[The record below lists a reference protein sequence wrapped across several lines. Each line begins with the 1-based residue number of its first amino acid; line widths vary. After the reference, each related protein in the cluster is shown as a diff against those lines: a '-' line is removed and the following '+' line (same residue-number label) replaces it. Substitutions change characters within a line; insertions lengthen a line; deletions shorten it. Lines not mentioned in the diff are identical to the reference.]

1 MPYTRL
7 YFKLVIFAIFLLQT
21 CFGQTTCFPLYGS
34 DANHP
39 NGLFVQLTPQKTY
52 SGAKQN
58 STPTY
63 IVGAGF
69 GSALLWDAKQGPAG
83 FSGSQIVSTVKS
95 ELAACVPAPANPNTT
110 PPQSVPFTNTPLTV
124 SSHIVAIS
132 DFNRDGFADVVV
144 VTPGGNQVAL
154 YLGKLDGSFQ
164 DPVYIKPGNASTKL
178 SAIAVADFNG
188 DKKVD
193 LAVVDGGN
201 NVVYVLFGRGDGTFS
216 GNLPQISIPVGK
228 SPSNLTIADIN
239 NDTFSDIVVTN
250 SADNTISVVR
260 GNGDGTFIPA
270 STFAVGKNPVA
281 VIGQDINGDGLID
294 LVVADAGS
302 SDIAELYGN
311 GNGSFQTATIN
322 KAPAPPTF
330 LASADFN
337 NDGKP
342 DVVALSQDL
351 NAVMMFLGGF
361 QGKLTLA
368 GAFLVPNLSA
378 SFAVNDYDGDGNL
391 DLLVPDTDTG
401 SPVLLLGRGDGTLNA
416 PSVYGGTNGSTSL
429 AAGDFNNDG
438 KLDLV
443 VTGSN
448 AATSTLSLL
457 SGMGNG
463 QFQAPVNIPVSGHT
477 DFVAVGD
484 FNKDGRL
491 DIAVS
496 GAQLNI
502 LLGQTNGTFQ
512 QGAQYSNLTPT
523 IVADLNKD
531 GRLDLAGPFNGG
543 IGVMLG
549 NGDGTFRSP
558 MALSAGS
565 NPKTAV
571 SADFNVDGAPDIAV
585 LNAGT
590 PGSSA
595 DPGGITI
602 LLGNGTGS
610 FPKASTLAAGF
621 NPKTMAAADV
631 NGDGKPD
638 LIVATGI
645 DAAGSG
651 YQISVFLGK
660 GDGTFAAPF
669 AIQTPA
675 GETPNTLA
683 IVDVD
688 GDGNPDIILGDC
700 CSDGTTAYFRGNG
713 DGTFQPAMPFY
724 GGNNVRAIVSGDWNG
739 DGKPDLA
746 LAYSPSGNLGIGAV
760 AALPNRLANVQ
771 AVVNTS
777 GASFLPGPIA
787 PDSIVAAFGNNLT
800 TDTAAATGSPSSLPT
815 VLAGTTVMVRDSK
828 GVSRQ
833 AQLYYVS
840 PKQINYLVPA
850 ATALGPAKVIVTA
863 PNGVTTTQV
872 NVISTSPGLFTVN
885 VRGLAAGNGV
895 LVTATSQSIFN
906 LSYYDATV
914 GANLPLPINMGTRLN
929 HVFLTLFGTGFRNRA
944 SLDNVSVYLNGVFTP
959 ALYAA
964 AQAEYP
970 GLDQLNF
977 EIPQS
982 FSGTNGVVT
991 IQLIVNGVMANP
1003 VFVTVQ

>member
-1 MPYTRL
+1 MSYTRL
-7 YFKLVIFAIFLLQT
+7 FFKLVIFAIFLLQT
-21 CFGQTTCFPLYGS
+21 CFAQTTCLPLYGS
-34 DANHP
+34 DAKHP
-39 NGLFVQLTPQKTY
+39 NGLYVQLGPQKTY

-63 IVGAGF
+63 IVGAGG
-69 GSALLWDAKQGPAG
+69 GSLLLWDPKQGPAG
-83 FSGSQIVSTVKS
+83 FSGSQIASIVKS
-95 ELAACVPAPANPNTT
+95 ELTACVPTPANPTTT
-110 PPQSVPFTNTPLTV
+110 PPQSVPFTNTPLAI
-124 SSHIVAIS
+124 SSNIVALS

-144 VTPGGNQVAL
+144 VPAGGNQVTI
-154 YLGKLDGSFQ
+154 YFGKLDGTFQ
-164 DPVYIKPGNASTKL
+164 DPVYIKPGNANTKL
-178 SAIAVADFNG
+178 SAVAVADFNG
-188 DKKVD
+188 DKKPD
-193 LAVVDGGN
+193 LAVLDAGN
-201 NVVYVLFGRGDGTFS
+201 NLVYVLFGRGDGTFA

-228 SPSNLTIADIN
+228 SPSNLTVADIN

-250 SADNTISVVR
+250 SADNTVSVVR

-281 VIGQDINGDGLID
+281 VMAQDINGDGLMD
-294 LVVADAGS
+294 LIVADAGS

-311 GNGSFQTATIN
+311 GNGSFQTAIIN
-322 KAPAPPTF
+322 KTPAPPTF

-342 DVVALSQDL
+342 DVVALSLDL

-361 QGKLTLA
+361 QGKLTPA
-368 GAFLVPNLSA
+368 GAYLVPNLSA

-391 DLLVPDTDTG
+391 DLLIPDTDTG

-416 PSVYGGTNGSTSL
+416 PSVYGTNGSTSI

-438 KLDLV
+438 KPDLV

-448 AATSTLSLL
+448 AASSTLSLL
-457 SGMGNG
+457 NGLGNG

-502 LLGQTNGTFQ
+502 LLGQGNGSFQ

-523 IVADLNKD
+523 IVADINKD

-543 IGVMLG
+543 IGLMLG

-558 MALSAGS
+558 MAISAGS

-571 SADFNVDGAPDIAV
+571 TADFNGDGAPDIAA
-585 LNAGT
+585 LYGGT

-610 FPKASTLAAGF
+610 FPNVSTIAAGF
-621 NPKTMAAADV
+621 NPKTLNVADV

-645 DAAGSG
+645 DAASSG

-669 AIQTPA
+669 AIQAPA
-675 GETPNTLA
+675 GETPNTIAVL
-683 IVDVD
+683 DVD
-688 GDGNPDIILGDC
+688 GDGNPDIVLGDC
-700 CSDGTTAYFRGNG
+700 CTDATTAYFRGNG
-713 DGTFQPAMPFY
+713 DGTFQPATPFY

-746 LAYSPSGNLGIGAV
+746 LAYSPSGNLAVGAIT
-760 AALPNRLANVQ
+760 ALPNHLTNVQ
-771 AVVNTS
+771 ALVNTS

-815 VLAGTTVMVRDSK
+815 VLAGTTVMVQDSK
-828 GVSRQ
+828 GVARQ

-850 ATALGPAKVIVTA
+850 ATALGSAKVIVTA

-872 NVISTSPGLFTVN
+872 NVISTSPGLFTAN
-885 VRGLAAGNGV
+885 IRGLAAGNGV

-929 HVFLTLFGTGFRNRA
+929 KVFLTLFGTGFRNRA
-944 SLDNVSVYLNGVFTP
+944 NLDGVTVYLNGVFTP
-959 ALYAA
+959 ALYAGP
-964 AQAEYP
+964 QNQYP

-991 IQLIVNGVMANP
+991 IQLIVNGVVANP